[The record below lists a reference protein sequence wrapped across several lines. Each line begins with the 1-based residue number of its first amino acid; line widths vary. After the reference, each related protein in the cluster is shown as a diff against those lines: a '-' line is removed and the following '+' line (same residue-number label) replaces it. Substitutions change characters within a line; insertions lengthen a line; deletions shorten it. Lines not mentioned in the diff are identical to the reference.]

1 MSAEIVEYKLG
12 FSYDGKPF
20 SELQQ
25 KVEQTQGKFEKL
37 KKGLI
42 DLGQISFGVRA
53 IADAVNFVTSGLS
66 NLENA
71 YNAQIEAES
80 KLATVMRN
88 TIDASDEEIQ
98 HIKDL
103 TAAQQALGVVGDEV
117 QLAGAQELATYV
129 GQTES
134 LDKLIPVMND
144 MIAQQY
150 GLNATQE
157 SAVNIAT
164 MMGKVMDGQVGA
176 LSRYGYKFDE
186 AQEKILKFGTEEQR
200 AAVLAE
206 VISDSVG
213 GVNAALAETPAGR
226 MKQMANTWGDLQEEV
241 GRVIVAVRSALA
253 PVFERVIAISQR
265 LVAYIEANIDTITAV
280 VTGIANAIGTVIDV
294 LVDLAPVLL
303 SVGGVI
309 LTVIAAMKVWT
320 AVQTALNF
328 VMAMNPITL
337 IIIGIVA
344 LISLIYTLCTKI
356 EGWGSL
362 WDGICGFMKYTFM
375 AYVSYVKL
383 AWDGLVNGFMMG
395 IDKIKL
401 GWYKFKEAMG
411 LGDSQENQAAI
422 SQIEADVEA
431 RKQAITDSAN
441 KVKENA
447 KKAVES
453 LKGIKMGWK
462 DGDKTG
468 AANSTNSSLIAAVNA
483 SGSQGTLDGATAQKT
498 EAVATGGTRSTTV
511 NITLGNMIE
520 TVNFNG
526 SASENQTEIER
537 TFAESLSRVLGM
549 AAVS

>member
-1 MSAEIVEYKLG
+1 MSVELVEYKLG
-12 FSYDGKPF
+12 FSYDKKPF
-20 SELQQ
+20 DELL
-25 KVEQTQGKFEKL
+25 EQVNRTHSKFNRL
-37 KKGLI
+37 KNSLV
-42 DLGQISFGVRA
+42 DLGQISFGIRA
-53 IADAVNFVTSGLS
+53 IADGINAVKSKIDAF
-66 NLENA
+66 ENA
-71 YNAQIEAES
+71 YNAQIEVES

-88 TIDASDEEIQ
+88 TIGASDEEIQ

-103 TAAQQALGVVGDEV
+103 AAAQQALGVVGDEV

-129 GQTES
+129 GQTKS

-157 SAVNIAT
+157 SAVGIAT

-176 LSRYGYKFDE
+176 LSRYGYKFDD

-200 AAVLAE
+200 AAVLAK
-206 VISDSVG
+206 VVSSSVG

-226 MKQMANTWGDLQEEV
+226 MKQMADTWGDLQEEI

-280 VTGIANAIGTVIDV
+280 VSEVADAIGTAIDDAV
-294 LVDLAPVLL
+294 EFAP
-303 SVGGVI
+303 VI
-309 LTVIAAMKVWT
+309 LTVVGAIMAIVTAIKIWT
-320 AVQTALNF
+320 VVQTILNV
-328 VMAMNPITL
+328 VMSANPIAL
-337 IIIGIVA
+337 IIIGVAA
-344 LISLIYTLCTKI
+344 LISIIYTLCTRVKD
-356 EGWGSL
+356 WGSL
-362 WDGICGFMKYTFM
+362 WGGVCDFMKYQFLT
-375 AYVSYVKL
+375 AVSFIKL
-383 AWDGLVNGFMMG
+383 EITSLVNLFMMA
-395 IDKIKL
+395 IDKIKI

-422 SQIEADVEA
+422 QQIQADVEK
-431 RKQAITDSAN
+431 RKQAIIDSA
-441 KVKENA
+441 KEVMDNS
-447 KKAVES
+447 KKAIDS
-453 LKGIKMGWK
+453 LKAGWKTATKMG
-462 DGDKTG
+462 DGKK
-468 AANSTNSSLIAAVNA
+468 STNDSLLSAVN
-483 SGSQGTLDGATAQKT
+483 SGGSQGTLDGATAKKT
-498 EAVATGGTRSTTV
+498 EAVATGGKRSTTV

>member
-1 MSAEIVEYKLG
+1 MSSEIVDYRIK
-12 FSYDGKPF
+12 FSYDKNPLDQ
-20 SELQQ
+20 LQQ
-25 KVEQTQGKFEKL
+25 QLGKTEVAFGKL
-37 KKGLI
+37 KKALV
-42 DLGQISFGVRA
+42 DFGQMAFGINAVVNAVSA
-53 IADAVNFVTSGLS
+53 IVSGVS
-66 NLENA
+66 NLEDA
-71 YNAQIEAES
+71 YGAQIEAES

-88 TIDASDEEIQ
+88 TIGASDEEIQ

-129 GQTES
+129 GQTKS

-157 SAVNIAT
+157 SAVGIAT

-241 GRVIVAVRSALA
+241 GRVIVAVRSAMA
-253 PVFERVIAISQR
+253 PLFERIIDLSQR
-265 LVAYIEANIDTITAV
+265 IVAYIEANIDTITAV
-280 VTGIANAIGTVIDV
+280 VSEVADAIGTAIDDAV
-294 LVDLAPVLL
+294 EFAP
-303 SVGGVI
+303 VI
-309 LTVIAAMKVWT
+309 LTVVGAIMAIVTAIKIWT
-320 AVQTALNF
+320 VVQTILNV
-328 VMAMNPITL
+328 VMSANPIAL
-337 IIIGIVA
+337 IIIGVAA
-344 LISLIYTLCTKI
+344 LISIIYTLCTRVKD
-356 EGWGSL
+356 WGSL
-362 WDGICGFMKYTFM
+362 WGGVCDYMKYQFLT
-375 AYVSYVKL
+375 AVSFIKL
-383 AWDGLVNGFMMG
+383 EITSLVNLFMMA
-395 IDKIKL
+395 IDKIKI

-422 SQIEADVEA
+422 QQIQADVEK
-431 RKQAITDSAN
+431 RKQAIIDSA
-441 KVKENA
+441 KEVRDNS
-447 KKAVES
+447 KKAIDS
-453 LKGIKMGWK
+453 LKAGWKTATKMG
-462 DGDKTG
+462 DGKK
-468 AANSTNSSLIAAVNA
+468 STNDSLLSAVN
-483 SGSQGTLDGATAQKT
+483 SGGSQGTLDGATAQKT

-526 SASENQTEIER
+526 SVNENQTEIER

>member
-20 SELQQ
+20 SDLQQ
-25 KVEQTQGKFEKL
+25 KVDQTQSKFQ
-37 KKGLI
+37 GLTKSLAS
-42 DLGQISFGVRA
+42 LGQAYIGIRA
-53 IADAVNFVTSGLS
+53 ITDSISALS
-66 NLENA
+66 SKVAEFENA

-88 TIDASDEEIQ
+88 TIGASDEEIQ

-129 GQTES
+129 GQTKS

-157 SAVNIAT
+157 SAVGIAT

-206 VISDSVG
+206 VVSDSVG
-213 GVNAALAETPAGR
+213 GVNEALAQTPAGR

-253 PVFERVIAISQR
+253 PVFERVISVSQR
-265 LVAYIEANIDTITAV
+265 LVTYIEANIDTITAV
-280 VTGIANAIGTVIDV
+280 VTGIANAIGTVMDV
-294 LVDLAPVLL
+294 LIDLAPVLL

-309 LTVIAAMKVWT
+309 LSVVAAMRVWA
-320 AVQTALNF
+320 AVQAVLNF
-328 VMAMNPITL
+328 VMAMNPISL

-431 RKQAITDSAN
+431 RKQAIADSAN

-453 LKGIKMGWK
+453 LKNIKMGWK
-462 DGDKTG
+462 DGDK
-468 AANSTNSSLIAAVNA
+468 ASNSTNSSLIAAVNA
-483 SGSQGTLDGATAQKT
+483 SGSQGTLDGATAKKT

-526 SASENQTEIER
+526 SVNENQTEIER